1 MIKDLKDAEVCL
13 EEDRQLVQAERT
25 NIGSSFTDCRVIHMN
40 LYAVQTLLAR
50 VYWMKQDMDSAA
62 IYAKKVIDSQKFP
75 LMTSSDFVQFER
87 GVLNMKETILDFMHL
102 LMLQIVIRYS
112 EKQVVRIC

>member
-1 MIKDLKDAEVCL
+1 
-13 EEDRQLVQAERT
+13 
-25 NIGSSFTDCRVIHMN
+25 MN
-40 LYAVQTLLAR
+40 LYAVQALLAR

-87 GVLNMKETILDFMHL
+87 GGVEYERDDFRTLCTYLCFKL
-102 LMLQIVIRYS
+102 LFDIR
-112 EKQVVRIC
+112 ENR